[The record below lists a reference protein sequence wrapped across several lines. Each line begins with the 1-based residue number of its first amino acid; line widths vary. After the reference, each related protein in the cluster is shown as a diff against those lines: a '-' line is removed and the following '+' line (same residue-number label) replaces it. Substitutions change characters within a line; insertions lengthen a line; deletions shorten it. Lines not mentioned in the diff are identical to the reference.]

1 MFGSLWHQHMR
12 CWASVVMAGLAA
24 PNGQP
29 LVLTFSERGQA
40 ATLRRST
47 ATSGQSVACKFYLYF
62 SDDPTSNN
70 RVPHWELK
78 QQMGT

>member
-1 MFGSLWHQHMR
+1 
-12 CWASVVMAGLAA
+12 VAGPAA

-29 LVLTFSERGQA
+29 LVLAFSERGQA
-40 ATLRRST
+40 AALRGST

-62 SDDPTSNN
+62 SDDPTSNDQ
-70 RVPHWELK
+70 VPHQELK